1 MRRVIIIIVLVAV
14 VGGLGVMIFGKPKRP
29 PVTRSSRRRVAKV
42 DSASVEQVGRHV
54 TGRSVGTLKAK
65 TKEERLAEKKRLR
78 EAERKRRRELRRQE
92 REKRRMLRYARTRRG
107 TRRTASRMGSYY
119 VVKAVVSLG
128 SDSYALIDS
137 RRVRVGDVVMGRKIV
152 AIQPDRIEVE
162 AFGRRNVVRVGE
174 SLLPSTYSIR
184 ERRRI

>member
-1 MRRVIIIIVLVAV
+1 M
-14 VGGLGVMIFGKPKRP
+14 
-29 PVTRSSRRRVAKV
+29 
-42 DSASVEQVGRHV
+42 E
-54 TGRSVGTLKAK
+54 
-65 TKEERLAEKKRLR
+65 
-78 EAERKRRRELRRQE
+78 
-92 REKRRMLRYARTRRG
+92 
-107 TRRTASRMGSYY
+107 
-119 VVKAVVSLG
+119 AVVSLG